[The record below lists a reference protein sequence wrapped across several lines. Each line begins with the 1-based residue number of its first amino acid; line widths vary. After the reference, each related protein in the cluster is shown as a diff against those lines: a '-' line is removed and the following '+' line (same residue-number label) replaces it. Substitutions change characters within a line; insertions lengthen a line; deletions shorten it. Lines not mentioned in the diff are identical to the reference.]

1 VGRTLR
7 ISGEGELDAVV
18 SEDGNRRSTVAVLQ
32 GGYFLATGLWPL
44 VSRRTFERVTGPK
57 ADFWL
62 AQTVGVLVTGIG
74 GVLLLGEKRGRL
86 TPEIELLGAAS
97 AAALGLVDLV
107 FALRGRISKVYL
119 ADAAAEVALVAGW
132 ARRRAGERDGSR

>member
-1 VGRTLR
+1 
-7 ISGEGELDAVV
+7 VV

-32 GGYFLATGLWPL
+32 GGYFVATGLWPL

-119 ADAAAEVALVAGW
+119 VDAAAEVALVAGW

>member
-1 VGRTLR
+1 M
-7 ISGEGELDAVV
+7 V

-32 GGYFLATGLWPL
+32 GGYFMATGLWPL

-74 GVLLLGEKRGRL
+74 GVLLLGERRARL
-86 TPEIELLGAAS
+86 TPELELLGAAS

-119 ADAAAEVALVAGW
+119 AHAAAEVALVAGW
-132 ARRRAGERDGSR
+132 ARRRARERERFSPPPTG